1 MPDRPPVE
9 AKRRT
14 NHIMTTPSAWSL
26 DPHLER
32 DTIPVGD
39 LPLASILV
47 MNDATYPWLI
57 LVPRIPGAVELIDLD
72 GEQQEQLMD
81 EIAMLSR
88 LLKDVTG
95 CHKLNVAAIG
105 NVVAQLH
112 VHVVARRRDD
122 PAWPRPVW
130 GHAPARP
137 YARPELDRFVDSIRR
152 EVAFG

>member
-1 MPDRPPVE
+1 MEDPGS
-9 AKRRT
+9 
-14 NHIMTTPSAWSL
+14 MMTPSAWSL
-26 DPHLER
+26 DPQLER
-32 DTIPVGD
+32 DTVPIGD
-39 LPLASILV
+39 LTLARILA

-57 LVPRIPGAVELIDLD
+57 LVPRVPGAVELIDLD
-72 GEQQEQLMD
+72 DEQQAQLMD

-88 LLKDVTG
+88 VLKDVTA
-95 CHKLNVAAIG
+95 CDKLNVAAIG

-112 VHVVARRRDD
+112 VHLVARRRDD

-137 YARPELDRFVDSIRR
+137 YGLPELDRFIDSIRR

>member
-1 MPDRPPVE
+1 M
-9 AKRRT
+9 
-14 NHIMTTPSAWSL
+14 MTPSAWSL
-26 DPHLER
+26 DPQLER
-32 DTIPVGD
+32 DTVPIGD
-39 LPLASILV
+39 LTLARILA

-57 LVPRIPGAVELIDLD
+57 LVPRVPGAVELIDLGD
-72 GEQQEQLMD
+72 EQQAQLMD

-88 LLKDVTG
+88 VLKDVTA
-95 CHKLNVAAIG
+95 CDKLNVAAIG

-112 VHVVARRRDD
+112 VHLVARRLHD

-137 YARPELDRFVDSIRR
+137 YGPPELDRFIDSIRR

>member
-1 MPDRPPVE
+1 
-9 AKRRT
+9 
-14 NHIMTTPSAWSL
+14 MTTPAAWSL
-26 DPHLER
+26 DPQLAR
-32 DTIPVGD
+32 DTVPLGD
-39 LPLASILV
+39 LTLARILV

-57 LVPRIPGAVELIDLD
+57 LVPRVPGAIELIDLD
-72 GEQQEQLMD
+72 DEQQAQLMD

-88 LLKDVTG
+88 VLRDATA
-95 CHKLNVAAIG
+95 CDKLNVAAIG

-112 VHVVARRRDD
+112 VHLVARRRSD

-137 YARPELDRFVDSIRR
+137 YETADLERFIDSIRG

>member
-1 MPDRPPVE
+1 
-9 AKRRT
+9 
-14 NHIMTTPSAWSL
+14 MTTPSSAWTL
-26 DPHLER
+26 DAQLAR
-32 DTIPVGD
+32 DTVPVGD
-39 LPLASILV
+39 LPLARVLA

-57 LVPRIPGAVELIDLD
+57 LVPRVPGAVELIDLGD
-72 GEQQEQLMD
+72 EQQAQLMD

-88 LLKDVTG
+88 VLKDVTR
-95 CHKLNVAAIG
+95 CDKLNVAAIG

-137 YARPELDRFVDSIRR
+137 YGTPELERFIDSIRR